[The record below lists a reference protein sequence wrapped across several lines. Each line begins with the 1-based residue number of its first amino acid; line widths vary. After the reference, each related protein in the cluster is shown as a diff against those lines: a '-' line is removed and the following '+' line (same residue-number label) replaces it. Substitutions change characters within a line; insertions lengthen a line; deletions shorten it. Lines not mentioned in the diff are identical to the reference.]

1 MVKPRGIVA
10 KNTPQKG
17 FIYMIAKL
25 SGLLDSTGPD
35 WLILDVNGV
44 GYQVFA
50 SGRTLSQLPQAGE
63 KFALLI
69 ETLVRNEQTQLFGF
83 SQENERSW
91 FRLLLGIQGVGA
103 KVALALLTALSADE
117 LHRAIVTQDQTMIT
131 RADGVGPKLAGR
143 IVAELKG
150 KVGGFD
156 LEMSSVIAGTIPGIT
171 SMASGMSEAI
181 SALTNLGYRRPEAVE
196 AIAKSSH
203 ALGPDASTEAL
214 IRQGLNLL
222 SKPLAGGANHG

>member
-1 MVKPRGIVA
+1 
-10 KNTPQKG
+10 
-17 FIYMIAKL
+17 MIAKL

-50 SGRTLSQLPQAGE
+50 SGRTLSHLPQAGE
-63 KFALLI
+63 KFSLMI

-83 SQENERSW
+83 AQEIERTW

-117 LHRAIVTQDQTMIT
+117 LHRSILTQDQAMIT

-150 KVGGFD
+150 KVGGFG
-156 LEMSSVIAGTIPGIT
+156 LEMSTAISETSAGIT
-171 SMASGMSEAI
+171 SIASGMSEAI
-181 SALTNLGYRRPEAVE
+181 SALINLGYRRPEAVE

-203 ALGPDASTEAL
+203 TLGPGASTEAL

-222 SKPLAGGANHG
+222 SQPLTGSTSHG

>member
-1 MVKPRGIVA
+1 MAKPRGIVT

-17 FIYMIAKL
+17 HTYMIAKL
-25 SGLLDSTGPD
+25 SGLIDSTGPD
-35 WLILDVNGV
+35 WLIIDVSGV

-50 SGRTLSQLPQAGE
+50 SGRTLSQLPQNGE
-63 KFALLI
+63 KFSLLI

-83 SQENERSW
+83 SQEIERTW

-117 LHRAIVTQDQTMIT
+117 LHRAILTQDQSMIT

-150 KVGGFD
+150 KVGGFE
-156 LEMSSVIAGTIPGIT
+156 LETSSVIAGAISGIT

-203 ALGPDASTEAL
+203 TLGPDASTEAL

>member
-1 MVKPRGIVA
+1 
-10 KNTPQKG
+10 
-17 FIYMIAKL
+17 MIAKL
-25 SGLLDSTGPD
+25 SGLLDSTGSD
-35 WLILDVNGV
+35 WLIIDVNGV

-50 SGRTLSQLPQAGE
+50 SGRTLSQLPQGDE
-63 KFALLI
+63 RFSLLI

-83 SQENERSW
+83 AHENERTW

-117 LHRAIVTQDQTMIT
+117 LHHAILTQDQSMIT

-143 IVAELKG
+143 IVAELKS
-150 KVGGFD
+150 KVGSFG
-156 LEMSSVIAGTIPGIT
+156 LEMSTHISEINTGIT

-196 AIAKSSH
+196 AVAKSSQT
-203 ALGPDASTEAL
+203 LGPGASTEAL

-222 SKPLAGGANHG
+222 SQPLTGSTSHG

>member
-1 MVKPRGIVA
+1 
-10 KNTPQKG
+10 
-17 FIYMIAKL
+17 MIAKL
-25 SGLLDSTGPD
+25 SGLLDSTGSD
-35 WLILDVNGV
+35 WLIIDVNGV

-50 SGRTLSQLPQAGE
+50 SGRTLSQLPQNGE
-63 KFALLI
+63 KFSLLI

-83 SQENERSW
+83 SQESERAW

-117 LHRAIVTQDQTMIT
+117 LHSAIVTQDQSMVT

-150 KVGGFD
+150 KVGGFG
-156 LEMSSVIAGTIPGIT
+156 LEISTAISQTTSGIT

-203 ALGPDASTEAL
+203 ALGPGASTEAL
-214 IRQGLNLL
+214 IRHGLNLL
-222 SKPLAGGANHG
+222 SQPLVGGANHG

>member
-1 MVKPRGIVA
+1 
-10 KNTPQKG
+10 
-17 FIYMIAKL
+17 MIAKL
-25 SGLLDSTGPD
+25 SGLLDSTGSD
-35 WLILDVNGV
+35 WLIIDVNGV

-50 SGRTLSQLPQAGE
+50 SGRTLSQLPQMGE
-63 KFALLI
+63 KFSLMI

-83 SQENERSW
+83 AQEIERTW

-103 KVALALLTALSADE
+103 KVGIGVCGEDVFAGAKVGLALLTALSADE
-117 LHRAIVTQDQTMIT
+117 LHRAILTQDQTMIT

-150 KVGGFD
+150 KVGGFG
-156 LEMSSVIAGTIPGIT
+156 LELSTHISEISTGIT

-203 ALGPDASTEAL
+203 TLGPDASTEAL

-222 SKPLAGGANHG
+222 SQPLTGSISHG

>member
-1 MVKPRGIVA
+1 
-10 KNTPQKG
+10 
-17 FIYMIAKL
+17 MIAKL

-35 WLILDVNGV
+35 WLIIDVNGV

-50 SGRTLSQLPQAGE
+50 SGRTLSHLPQIGE
-63 KFALLI
+63 KLSLLI

-83 SQENERSW
+83 THENERTW

-117 LHRAIVTQDQTMIT
+117 FHRAILSQDQTMVT

-143 IVAELKG
+143 IIAELKG
-150 KVGGFD
+150 KVGGFG
-156 LEMSSVIAGTIPGIT
+156 LETAAMTPETNAGISSI
-171 SMASGMSEAI
+171 ASGMSEAI

-203 ALGPDASTEAL
+203 TLGPGASTEAL

-222 SKPLAGGANHG
+222 SQPLTSGAGHG

>member
-1 MVKPRGIVA
+1 
-10 KNTPQKG
+10 
-17 FIYMIAKL
+17 MIAKL
-25 SGLLDSTGPD
+25 SGLLDSTGSD
-35 WLILDVNGV
+35 WLIIDVNGV

-50 SGRTLSQLPQAGE
+50 SGRTLSQLPQNGE
-63 KFALLI
+63 KFSLMI
-69 ETLVRNEQTQLFGF
+69 EALVRNEQTQLFGF
-83 SQENERSW
+83 SQESERTW

-131 RADGVGPKLAGR
+131 RAEGVGPKLAGR

-156 LEMSSVIAGTIPGIT
+156 LEMSSVISSAIPGIT

-203 ALGPDASTEAL
+203 ALGADASTEAL

-222 SKPLAGGANHG
+222 SQPLASSTNHG